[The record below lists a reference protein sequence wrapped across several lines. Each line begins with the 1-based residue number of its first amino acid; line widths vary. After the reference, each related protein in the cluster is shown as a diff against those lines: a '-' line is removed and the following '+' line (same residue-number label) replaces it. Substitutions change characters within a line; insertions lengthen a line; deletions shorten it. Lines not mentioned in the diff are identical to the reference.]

1 MANLSKKS
9 YDEFIDELY
18 SQRILTEFKEMQDKG
33 WSKEDYDKHIGQ
45 KEDILDFIWKF
56 GGEDDIIKMHEENTR
71 PPFLIDKNRPY
82 YISNRETD
90 SKDVMGLF
98 KQKLLEHFAAE
109 GAHMLQDSEY
119 NRSEKEIDKYWNSFA
134 GLVDSLMKSENISTY
149 DARERTYDIP
159 TSMEGI
165 AHGKSGNE
173 NLQDTI
179 TNLINLNENFDVTH
193 RVGFID
199 TVKELL
205 KKQK

>member
-1 MANLSKKS
+1 
-9 YDEFIDELY
+9 
-18 SQRILTEFKEMQDKG
+18 
-33 WSKEDYDKHIGQ
+33 
-45 KEDILDFIWKF
+45 
-56 GGEDDIIKMHEENTR
+56 
-71 PPFLIDKNRPY
+71 
-82 YISNRETD
+82 
-90 SKDVMGLF
+90 MGLF
-98 KQKLLEHFAAE
+98 KQNLLEHFAAE

-199 TVKELL
+199 TKTDYGNLFSIYSSGIYRSVDFILAVEENDNYTDEKKYKIILINGKDILYYSNDLKDIEYYDDYKSVKKDFEYLMDCF
-205 KKQK
+205 KSNTKYNQRHKTYFNK